1 MEYNAKSPSRVGEK
15 NQGNC
20 CPLKDSGE
28 EALRVIMNVLG
39 HGEEAA
45 NAAGREN
52 PFSYGLGKELASV
65 RRLMDR
71 CEIKENHSKRDHRA
85 GCEVEDQGEEEG
97 R

>member
-1 MEYNAKSPSRVGEK
+1 M
-15 NQGNC
+15 
-20 CPLKDSGE
+20 KDSGD

-45 NAAGREN
+45 NAAGRGD
-52 PFSYGLGKELASV
+52 PFSHGFGEELASV

-85 GCEVEDQGEEEG
+85 GCEVEDQGEKE
-97 R
+97 RR